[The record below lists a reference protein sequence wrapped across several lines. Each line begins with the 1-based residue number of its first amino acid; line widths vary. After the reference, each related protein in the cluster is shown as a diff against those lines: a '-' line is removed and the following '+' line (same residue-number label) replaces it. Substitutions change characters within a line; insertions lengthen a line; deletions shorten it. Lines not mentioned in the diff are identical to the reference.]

1 MLHHKN
7 RRLARTA
14 MAGIVALTVGACS
27 PGQPA
32 TKADQNA
39 KVTIHVGNMPTKDNP
54 DNLALFNKQIAAFQK
69 LHPNVTVIGEETKFD
84 PQTFAA
90 LVAGG
95 SMPTTM
101 QVPYTNIQ
109 QLAVNGQVRDIT
121 DLVKG
126 DEVLSRVNPDVAKQT
141 RNAEGRTFG
150 VVTAAYTMA
159 FIYNR
164 SLYKKAGLDPDAPPK
179 TWQEVRDNAKAIS
192 KASDAAGFTIATTTN
207 SGGWILATMAY
218 GHGSTI
224 QKREGDAVKASVN
237 SSGVKEALTFLRDVR
252 WADQAAGE
260 NFLMNQDDMRNAIA
274 AGRIGQT
281 VLGADLYRDLVGNRD
296 MPGADLGIAPLP
308 QSSTGIGTLGGG
320 DIAVASP
327 KASASEAAAAL
338 EWVKFRYLGRFL
350 NQEAVVEW
358 AETSKTGGLPVGAPE
373 VPLFSAEIY
382 DRYLKWI
389 ADYVNVERANYT
401 AYFASLGTLPILGEP
416 PVAAQE
422 TYALLDAVTQQVLTK
437 QDADIDAALT
447 QLQTDAQALIDA
459 AQ

>member
-1 MLHHKN
+1 MLHQKN
-7 RRLARTA
+7 RFASFA
-14 MAGIVALTVGACS
+14 MAGIIALTAGACS
-27 PGQPA
+27 SGRPG
-32 TKADQNA
+32 TEADPNA

-54 DNLALFNKQIAAFQK
+54 DNLALFNKQVATFQK
-69 LHPNVTVIGEETKFD
+69 LHPNVTVVGEETKFD

-109 QLAVNGQVRDIT
+109 QLALNGQVRDIT

-126 DEVLSRVNPDVAKQT
+126 DVMLSKLNPAVAKQT
-141 RNAEGRTFG
+141 QNAEGRTFG
-150 VVTAAYTMA
+150 VVSAAYTMA
-159 FIYNR
+159 LIYNR
-164 SLYKKAGLDPDAPPK
+164 ALYKKAGLDPDAPPK
-179 TWQEVRDNAKAIS
+179 TWDQVRENAKAIS
-192 KASDAAGFTIATTTN
+192 RASDAAGFMIATTTN
-207 SGGWILATMAY
+207 SGGWILTTMAY
-218 GHGSTI
+218 ANGSAI
-224 QKREGDAVKASVN
+224 QQREGDTVKATIN
-237 SSGVKEALTFLRDVR
+237 AGGVKDALTFLHDVR
-252 WADQAAGE
+252 WTDQAAGK
-260 NFLMNQDDMRNAIA
+260 NFLMSQDDMRNAIA

-296 MPGADLGIAPLP
+296 MPGSDLGIAPLP
-308 QSSTGIGTLGGG
+308 QSASGIGSLGGG

-350 NQEAVVEW
+350 DKQAAVEW
-358 AETSKTGGLPVGAPE
+358 AETSKAGGLPVGAPE
-373 VPLFSAEIY
+373 VPLFSPEIY
-382 DRYLKWI
+382 DRYLSWVSG
-389 ADYVNVERANYT
+389 YVNVDRANYK

-437 QDADIDAALT
+437 QDADVDAALT

-459 AQ
+459 TQ